1 MFWQVDAYAASRL
14 PCTYAALKYV
24 LNQVCAR
31 MRTRVQDAKLMRSSH
46 PQLAVRVPALSPSSM
61 LDFGSGPGT
70 AALVAAAVWPQACS
84 ELVCVEPSP
93 HMRSLADSLQAAV
106 SARQPQASPPPCC
119 FISALDRLRG
129 PEQQRRY
136 DLVIAAYSIGEL
148 PTRTARQQAIR
159 RLWAHTRDVLVIVEP
174 GTPKASTHVREAR
187 QDVLDLARRALRAQ
201 DKRAHTAVRN
211 SLLSASA
218 DATPD
223 DSSVH
228 VVAPCAHE
236 KRCPA
241 EDTTATWCHFAQRVQ
256 RTTAQRV
263 SKGVSNVW
271 SHQVRASCVS
281 SVRDVFRA
289 HPSPC
294 SVCADQDERFSYVI
308 LRRGPRPSPTSVV
321 GHVQSSVSDDAVD
334 DEEDAQAAGHPEPPE
349 EDSLA
354 GDASDEDEDSNSA
367 DDKTHVASA
376 AAMELAVARAAA
388 GWPRVMRPPRRRCR
402 HVILDLCTPAGAFE
416 QRTVAA
422 SHHRRLGPGTGDL
435 VRRLRW
441 GDAWPHP

>member
-1 MFWQVDAYAASRL
+1 
-14 PCTYAALKYV
+14 
-24 LNQVCAR
+24 
-31 MRTRVQDAKLMRSSH
+31 MRTRVQDAKLMHSSH

-106 SARQPQASPPPCC
+106 SSRQSQASPPPCR

-201 DKRAHTAVRN
+201 DKLAHA
-211 SLLSASA
+211 AA
-218 DATPD
+218 DVTPD

-241 EDTTATWCHFAQRVQ
+241 EDMTATWCHFAQRVQ

-263 SKGVSNVW
+263 SNGVSNVW
-271 SHQVRASCVS
+271 SHQVRASCVF
-281 SVRDVFRA
+281 SVRD
-289 HPSPC
+289 
-294 SVCADQDERFSYVI
+294 
-308 LRRGPRPSPTSVV
+308 
-321 GHVQSSVSDDAVD
+321 
-334 DEEDAQAAGHPEPPE
+334 
-349 EDSLA
+349 
-354 GDASDEDEDSNSA
+354 
-367 DDKTHVASA
+367 
-376 AAMELAVARAAA
+376 
-388 GWPRVMRPPRRRCR
+388 
-402 HVILDLCTPAGAFE
+402 
-416 QRTVAA
+416 
-422 SHHRRLGPGTGDL
+422 
-435 VRRLRW
+435 
-441 GDAWPHP
+441 